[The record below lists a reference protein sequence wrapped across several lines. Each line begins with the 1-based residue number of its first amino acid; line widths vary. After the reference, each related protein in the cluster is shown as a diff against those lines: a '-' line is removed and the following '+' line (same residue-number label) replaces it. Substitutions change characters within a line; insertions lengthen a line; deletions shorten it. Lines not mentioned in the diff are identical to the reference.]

1 MQIFRIYLVALIVVL
16 YSYTALVVLNHG
28 LGLYPVF
35 FGDIAEMAWPGQF
48 NLDFLMFL
56 TLSGLWL
63 AWRHHFSAG
72 GIILGILGT
81 LMGMAILAPYLI
93 WAGMKAHGDV
103 KVLLL
108 GEERATAS

>member
-1 MQIFRIYLVALIVVL
+1 MQIFRIYLVVLIVVL

-28 LGLYPVF
+28 LGLYPIF

-93 WAGMKAHGDV
+93 WAGVKANGDV
-103 KVLLL
+103 KVFFL
-108 GEERATAS
+108 GEERAAAS